1 MYAVT
6 DQGARKNN
14 LVTDYVCDTRDDIQS
29 LPKHPEVAFG
39 TSALV
44 ADGSVWVLFPK
55 NEYVE
60 I

>member
-1 MYAVT
+1 MIAAT
-6 DQGARKNN
+6 EQGARRNN
-14 LVTDYVCDTRDDIQS
+14 LVTDYVCDYREDIQD

-44 ADGSVWVLFPK
+44 SDGSVWVLFPR
-55 NEYVE
+55 NEYIE